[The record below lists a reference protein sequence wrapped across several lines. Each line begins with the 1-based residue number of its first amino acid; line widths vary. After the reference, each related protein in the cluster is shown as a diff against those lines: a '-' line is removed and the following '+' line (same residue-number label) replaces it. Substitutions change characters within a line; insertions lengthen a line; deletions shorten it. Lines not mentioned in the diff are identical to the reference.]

1 MWYVMQV
8 RTGTEENIRCQ
19 CQRLISSNVLER
31 CFIPYYQQKK
41 RFQGEWHIQ
50 ERILFPGYVF
60 LIVVRAKPCL
70 PLWSFSL
77 IRKTELWKTN
87 KPPAM
92 QVSQHCFSLQKKT
105 SGGII
110 NVGSPTALIY
120 TGGIHMDNNS
130 LSHTKWNCKYH
141 IVFAPKYRRKV
152 AYGKIKQ
159 DIADILSMLCKRKGV
174 KIIEAEI
181 CPDHVHMLVEIP
193 PSISVSYF
201 VGYLK
206 GKSTLMIFERHANL
220 KYKYGNRHF
229 WCRGYYVDTV
239 GKNAKKIQEYIANQL
254 QDDLEYDQMTLK
266 EYIDPF
272 TGEPVKRNK

>member
-1 MWYVMQV
+1 
-8 RTGTEENIRCQ
+8 
-19 CQRLISSNVLER
+19 
-31 CFIPYYQQKK
+31 
-41 RFQGEWHIQ
+41 
-50 ERILFPGYVF
+50 
-60 LIVVRAKPCL
+60 
-70 PLWSFSL
+70 
-77 IRKTELWKTN
+77 
-87 KPPAM
+87 
-92 QVSQHCFSLQKKT
+92 
-105 SGGII
+105 
-110 NVGSPTALIY
+110 
-120 TGGIHMDNNS
+120 MDSNS

-159 DIADILSMLCKRKGV
+159 DIANILSMLCKRKGV
-174 KIIEAEI
+174 KIVEAEI

-206 GKSTLMIFERHANL
+206 GKSTLMIFVRHANL

-254 QDDLEYDQMTLK
+254 QSDLEYDQMTLK

-272 TGEPVKRNK
+272 TEKCTNSTTWLPFSRSISYAGKRISPQPKVGYSCLIFSSENVEFPSKAYGDISRIAYSKRWLKSSLCVRRFP